1 MLHIRLAAL
10 LLAAFSSVTN
20 SFLSTQSH
28 LPCPRT
34 PNATYP
40 SNQLCSKCAQSAL
53 VPCLLS
59 QTLQDLGCIR
69 VGSRK
74 SSFND
79 FHPGQGCRYSIQEA
93 ENRGEHVGTA
103 SSEVRRDDVHEA
115 FHQRFGVLGR
125 LGVYRDFDVVHETE
139 QMAAPTR
146 HRANRRPGT
155 DVNQHA
161 HEGGSAD

>member
-1 MLHIRLAAL
+1 MLYIRLAAL
-10 LLAAFSSVTN
+10 LLAAFASVTN
-20 SFLSTQSH
+20 SFLSTVTS
-28 LPCPRT
+28 PMSPYTERDV
-34 PNATYP
+34 
-40 SNQLCSKCAQSAL
+40 LCSKCAQSAL

-74 SSFND
+74 SSFNG

-161 HEGGSAD
+161 HEGGSVD